1 MCIFVCVCQFKL
13 PVLHDTTSTSTTGA
27 SVSAKAIILRIL
39 YVHVSNILLK
49 IHTVQIPPASKSLAL

>member
-1 MCIFVCVCQFKL
+1 MLYYACQFKL

-39 YVHVSNILLK
+39 YVHVNNI
-49 IHTVQIPPASKSLAL
+49 

>member
-1 MCIFVCVCQFKL
+1 MCVFLMLYACQFKL

-49 IHTVQIPPASKSLAL
+49 IHTV